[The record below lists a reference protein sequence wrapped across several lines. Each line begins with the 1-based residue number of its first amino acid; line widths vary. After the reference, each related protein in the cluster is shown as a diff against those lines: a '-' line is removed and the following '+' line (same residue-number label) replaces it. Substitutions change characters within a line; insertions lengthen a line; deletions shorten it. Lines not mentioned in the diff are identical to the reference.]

1 MIILDTHAWLYWVD
15 DNLKEF
21 SKVALA
27 EIKKAS
33 TLGISVISCWEIAM
47 LVVKQRLSL
56 SMDVMDW
63 ISQALRYPG
72 TRLLDLEPEIA
83 VMSTR
88 LPGKFPGDPADQIIV
103 ATCLKHGAPLVTKDG
118 KIHSW
123 GKIRTIW

>member
-1 MIILDTHAWLYWVD
+1 MIILDTHAWLFWVD

-21 SKVALA
+21 SKVALT
-27 EIKKAS
+27 EIKKAT

-88 LPGKFPGDPADQIIV
+88 LPSKFHGDPADQIIV

>member
-1 MIILDTHAWLYWVD
+1 MIILDTHAWLFWVD

-27 EIKKAS
+27 EIKKAT

-47 LVVKQRLSL
+47 LVAKQRLSL

-63 ISQALRYPG
+63 LGQALRYPG
-72 TRLLDLEPEIA
+72 IRLFDLEPEIA

-88 LPGKFPGDPADQIIV
+88 LPGKFHGDPADQIIV

-123 GKIRTIW
+123 GRIRTIW